1 MTEEVTFK
9 LQYCTVMVPEPLA
22 QYVALSV
29 VLLLAMPA
37 APLASLLPVYGEQWI
52 ALGEYLALGVYG
64 LYMYD

>member
-9 LQYCTVMVPEPLA
+9 LQYCTVMAPEPLA

-37 APLASLLPVYGEQWI
+37 ASLASLLPMYREQWI
-52 ALGEYLALGVYG
+52 ALGEY
-64 LYMYD
+64 